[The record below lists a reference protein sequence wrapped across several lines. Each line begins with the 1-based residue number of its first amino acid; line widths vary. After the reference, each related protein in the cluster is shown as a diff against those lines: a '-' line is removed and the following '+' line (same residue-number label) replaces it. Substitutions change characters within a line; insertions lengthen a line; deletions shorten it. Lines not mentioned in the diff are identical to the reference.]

1 MDYVNLQAFGVGI
14 KIDDFDYNKLE
25 CDINDINIMQGCSK
39 FGFLND
45 KLLKV
50 KFRLKNII
58 HQLCVM
64 ALRYDERVDEI
75 FNQDAADDFQNELN
89 SINQIF

>member
-1 MDYVNLQAFGVGI
+1 MDYADLQAFGVGI

-39 FGFLND
+39 LGFLND

-50 KFRLKNII
+50 KYRLSNVVN
-58 HQLCVM
+58 QLCVM
-64 ALRYDERVDEI
+64 ALRYDERVDQI
-75 FNQDAADDFQNELN
+75 FNQDSSDDFQNEMALKKF
-89 SINQIF
+89 SP